1 MKQSESNLIK
11 KEKEQEERFI
21 SQIVESVTADF
32 ETRRKDRLQYERQ
45 WELNINF
52 LSGNQYCYVNKRGEI
67 FDEDSDFSW
76 QNKGVFNHIAP
87 IIETRL
93 AKFYRV
99 TPVIAVRPK
108 SDDDKDV
115 TDATLAEK
123 LVDSAFKNIQIENV
137 VKQVINWAEVC
148 GTAFYKVVWDNF
160 GGNKIGT
167 VDGKDVYEG
176 EVKVIAVSPFEIYPD
191 NLYKEDIN
199 ECDSIIHAK
208 VVKVDEIKKLYGVE
222 VLGEEIDVFGST
234 DSNGLGINKN
244 STTRK
249 ISNAQI
255 VIEKYEKPTMEFPNG
270 RLITVAGNK
279 LLYYGELPYKN
290 GKNGQRTY
298 PFIKQVSV
306 SVSGSF
312 FGASIIERLIPVQRA
327 YNAVKNR
334 KHEFLNRLS
343 MGVLSVEDGSIDVD
357 DLVDEGLSPGKILV
371 YRQGSKAPEIMEN
384 KALPPDFNDEEEK
397 LLSEFVIISGVS
409 DVSTSSQNA
418 KISSGSALQIL
429 ISQDNE
435 RMTVIAEGIRQNYL
449 LISKH
454 ILRLYSQFISGVKP
468 IKVLTEF
475 NRTKI
480 LYADNKTA
488 NSDDVYLESENE
500 LLYTP
505 SQKKEMI
512 FKLYNSGLLLDEDGN
527 LRPSTKEKVLA
538 LLGYKELDYQKG
550 LARLHEE
557 KAQSENEKIKN
568 KMVEVDEL
576 DEHSIH
582 ADEHVRYFLSEY
594 ESLTLKEKENL
605 FYHVKQHKERIT
617 TLKDKEL
624 N

>member
-1 MKQSESNLIK
+1 MKQSINNLK
-11 KEKEQEERFI
+11 KQEEEKKAKFI
-21 SQIVESVTADF
+21 NEIVENVKIDF
-32 ETRRKDRLQYERQ
+32 ENRRKERLQYERQ

-52 LSGNQYCYVNKRGEI
+52 LCGNQYCYVNKRGEI

-99 TPVIAVRPK
+99 TPVIAIRPK

-115 TDATLAEK
+115 TDATIAEK
-123 LVDSAFKNIQIENV
+123 LLDSAFKNIQIENV
-137 VKQVINWAEVC
+137 VKQVSNWAEVC

-160 GGNKIGT
+160 GGNSLGT
-167 VDGKDVYEG
+167 VDGKEVFEG
-176 EVKVIAVSPFEIYPD
+176 EVKVVAVSPFEIYPD
-191 NLYKEDIN
+191 NLYKEELT

-208 VVKVDEIKKLYGVE
+208 VVRVDEIKRLYGVD
-222 VLGEEIDVFGST
+222 VVGEEIDVFGS
-234 DSNGLGINKN
+234 SESGNLGLNKN
-244 STTRK
+244 YSSRK

-255 VIEKYEKPTMEFPNG
+255 VIEKYEKPTVEFPNG
-270 RLITVAGNK
+270 RLITVAGDK

-290 GKNGQRTY
+290 GKNQSRIY

-306 SVSGSF
+306 NVSGSF
-312 FGASIIERLIPVQRA
+312 FGSSIIERLIPVQRA

-357 DLVDEGLSPGKILV
+357 DLADEGLSPGKILV
-371 YRQGSKAPEIMEN
+371 YRQGSKAPEIMESN
-384 KALPPDFNDEEEK
+384 SLPPDFNDEEEK

-409 DVSTSSQNA
+409 EVSSSSQNA
-418 KISSGSALQIL
+418 KVSSGSALEIL

-435 RMTVIAEGIRQNYL
+435 RMTFVAEGIRQNYL
-449 LISKH
+449 LLAKQ
-454 ILRLYSQFISGVKP
+454 ILRLYSQFISGVKA

-480 LYADNKTA
+480 LYADNKSAT
-488 NSDDVYLESENE
+488 SDDVYLESENE

-512 FKLYNSGLLLDEDGN
+512 FKLYNSGLLLDEDGI

-557 KAQSENEKIKN
+557 KAQAENEKIKS
-568 KMVEVDEL
+568 KLVEVDEV
-576 DEHSIH
+576 DDHSIH

-594 ESLTLKEKENL
+594 ENLTDKQKENL
-605 FYHVKQHKERIT
+605 FYHVKEHKQRIIP
-617 TLKDKEL
+617 LKEKVL
-624 N
+624 

>member
-1 MKQSESNLIK
+1 MKESINNLKK
-11 KEKEQEERFI
+11 KEEEKKSRFI
-21 SQIVESVTADF
+21 NEIVESVKLDF
-32 ETRRKDRLQYERQ
+32 ENRRKERLQHERQ

-52 LSGNQYCYVNKRGEI
+52 LCGNQYCYVNKRGEI

-99 TPVIAVRPK
+99 NPVIAIRPK

-123 LVDSAFKNIQIENV
+123 LLDSAFKNIQIENV
-137 VKQVINWAEVC
+137 VKQVTNWSEVC
-148 GTAFYKVVWDNF
+148 GTAFYKVVWDNC
-160 GGNKIGT
+160 GGNSLGM
-167 VDGKDVYEG
+167 VDGKEVFEG
-176 EVKVIAVSPFEIYPD
+176 DVKVIAVSPFEIYPD
-191 NLYKEDIN
+191 NLYKEEIT

-208 VVKVDEIKKLYGVE
+208 VVRVDEIKRLYNVD
-222 VLGEEIDVFGST
+222 VVGEDIDVFGSNE
-234 DSNGLGINKN
+234 SGSLGLNKN
-244 STTRK
+244 FSSRK

-255 VIEKYEKPTMEFPNG
+255 VIEKYEKPTLEFPNG
-270 RLITVAGNK
+270 RLITVAGDK

-290 GKNGQRTY
+290 GKNQSRVY
-298 PFIKQVSV
+298 PFVKQVSV
-306 SVSGSF
+306 NVSGSF
-312 FGASIIERLIPVQRA
+312 FGSSIIDRLIPVQRA

-343 MGVLSVEDGSIDVD
+343 TGILTVEDGSIDVD
-357 DLVDEGLSPGKILV
+357 DLVEEGLSPGKVLV
-371 YRQGSKAPEIMEN
+371 YRQGSKAPEIMEGN
-384 KALPPDFNDEEEK
+384 SLPPDFNDEEEK

-409 DVSTSSQNA
+409 EVSSSSQNA
-418 KISSGSALQIL
+418 KISSGSALEIL

-435 RMTVIAEGIRQNYL
+435 RMTFVAEGIRQNYL
-449 LISKH
+449 QLAKQ
-454 ILRLYSQFISGVKP
+454 ILRLYSQFISGVKA

-480 LYADNKTA
+480 LYADNKSAT
-488 NSDDVYLESENE
+488 SDDVYLESENE

-505 SQKKEMI
+505 SQKKDMI
-512 FKLYNSGLLLDEDGN
+512 FKLYNSGLLLDEDGI

-557 KAQSENEKIKN
+557 KAQAENEKIKN
-568 KMVEVDEL
+568 SFVDVDEVD
-576 DEHSIH
+576 DHSIH

-594 ESLTLKEKENL
+594 ENLTDKQKENL
-605 FYHVKQHKERIT
+605 FYHVKEHKQRIIP
-617 TLKDKEL
+617 LKEKVL
-624 N
+624 